1 MDEVGTFVEGMADA
15 LVVTAAAGVMGGRAD
30 GTMAVG
36 GRIGA
41 RLGRMRLISAT
52 NGTGLLAAVMVAIM

>member
-30 GTMAVG
+30 GTVG
-36 GRIGA
+36 DRIGA